1 MKHEHLKGKTVVI
14 TGGSGVLCSAFAYA
28 LAEQEMNIAVL
39 GRTMSK
45 LEAVTEKIEALGSK
59 ALAVKCDVVDAESV
73 KAAKKAVNDAF
84 GKVDILINGAG
95 GNHPQG
101 NTTKDIFEDGDIENP
116 DVRSFFDLSPENF
129 NYVFDLNIVGTVIPT
144 QIFMVD
150 MLGNP
155 DASVLNVSSMSA
167 YHPMTRVSGY
177 SAAKAAVSNFT
188 EWLAVHFAENG
199 VRANAIAPGFFIT
212 EQNKRLMLNDDG
224 SYTERAKKVIYKT
237 PMRRFG
243 KPEEL
248 VGTVLWLC
256 DASQSGFVTGTTIPV
271 DGGFNAYSGV

>member
-28 LAEQEMNIAVL
+28 LAKQDMNIAVL
-39 GRTMSK
+39 GRTPEK
-45 LEAVTEKIEALGSK
+45 LEAVAEKIRSLGSK
-59 ALAVKCDVVDAESV
+59 ALAVKCDVVDAQSV

-116 DVRSFFDLSPENF
+116 DIRSFFDLSPENF
-129 NYVFDLNIVGTVIPT
+129 NYVFNLNIVGTVIPT
-144 QIFMVD
+144 QIFMTD

-212 EQNKRLMLNDDG
+212 EQNRRLMTNEDG
-224 SYTERAKKVIYKT
+224 SFTERAKKVISHT

-243 KPEEL
+243 NPEEL